1 MIVATGWWHNGEL
14 YTQRPR
20 ERARLS
26 TSFDLS
32 MLALATHGF
41 AAGFVAPLT
50 VVPQMRA
57 SSVAMQHGGKG
68 AQRTLHL

>member
-1 MIVATGWWHNGEL
+1 VIPVI
-14 YTQRPR
+14 
-20 ERARLS
+20 
-26 TSFDLS
+26 SFDLS

-41 AAGFVAPLT
+41 AAGFVAPFS

-57 SSVAMQHGGKG
+57 SSVMQHGGKG